1 MDAKIYVCTN
11 SFIKHLL
18 VLTIIL
24 GGFTTAFAQDSTAT
38 GSSMGRIELPQSG
51 SIQDLYTY
59 DPVTDRYIYSQML
72 GNFDIGVPVILTP
85 DEYRDLILR
94 QEMREKNRKI

>member
-1 MDAKIYVCTN
+1 
-11 SFIKHLL
+11 
-18 VLTIIL
+18 
-24 GGFTTAFAQDSTAT
+24 
-38 GSSMGRIELPQSG
+38 MGRIELPQSG

-94 QEMREKNRKI
+94 QEMREYFKTKIDAADGRKEGSEEEQKNLLPKFYVN